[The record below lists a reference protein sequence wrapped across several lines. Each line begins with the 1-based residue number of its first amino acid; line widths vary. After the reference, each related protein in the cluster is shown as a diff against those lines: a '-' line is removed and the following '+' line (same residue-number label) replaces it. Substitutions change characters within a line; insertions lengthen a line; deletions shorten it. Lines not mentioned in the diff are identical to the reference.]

1 MSQELIHLSNI
12 SVAVQEKIGTSSLG
26 TLYKIQHPQYGVCAL
41 KIFDGKF
48 QKGQNVLRKF
58 IQLLK
63 SLGVNDSLNFA
74 GIHEIGQAQHLYI
87 IREYIEGTPLHP
99 KSLTNF
105 LAITNLI
112 VEIAMSLSDLEKIG
126 SVHKNLKPSN
136 IIIRDDGHVSLVDVS
151 LPPTVSFYLSPE
163 QCQGKPSDIRS
174 DIYALGIIYYQCLA
188 GRLPFISAS
197 GKEIMQMHIHN
208 KPANILEVCPNLPRN
223 TGQII
228 SKMLQ
233 KDPAERYQSFDD
245 VIAVLEALMRN
256 AVNSEQTFLVQ
267 QDIQE
272 SHKNSESSKIVK
284 AVHDTNNNIIEK
296 VNIEKVNVKLPQEV
310 TDNKRTPIPHSINSM
325 STAQILAE
333 LPSITEDIAKN
344 LENTTEE
351 QVFKRL
357 EEITILDEKTLEHQ
371 TKRQNF
377 YFPTKYQSNILEY
390 LQSHFHRE
398 FWLIKELEDASI
410 FELEIDFEQGIIFQY
425 LNQYEN
431 KIQEGLKQLKLTQV
445 EEENISTTE
454 VQDKQYNF
462 LNTIMEVSQVTPMNE
477 LKNTKTELSIPNK
490 IDIEES
496 DGQATVV
503 DADKEITNI
512 IKEARNTR
520 RITKEEVQSLE
531 KAQTQPNPQPH
542 PQKDIELL
550 KDPLIELP
558 SLPGISETM
567 IPNIPNTPNSLMPDI
582 SNILNT
588 PNTLMTDKTDA
599 PNTLMSGIPEV
610 DIPDLQDLPMPASS
624 SINLD
629 ELYPENSESV
639 TEPQADNS
647 VMAQNI
653 EVQSEI
659 KPQEK
664 TEEST
669 KTKWE
674 EINKNPNS
682 YLDLEID
689 FSNSYQTQA
698 WLKFI
703 GENRF
708 QKDVH
713 FLLLSEQ
720 ENSQIKIFRLNL
732 SCLLAYEKK
741 QDSISA
747 IKDFFQ
753 SDYEITELGKG
764 GMGVVLKLTT
774 RMDATILS
782 IRPENCW
789 ARRHFAN
796 MLKVRKGQD
805 SKEIVYAEVPA
816 QTSLVV
822 KVAFREHEESLIQ
835 EGKCLE
841 SVILDKHSTDFI
853 VGMIQYGR
861 LTDMNATSDDSS
873 LGYYLMLEYASQGT
887 AEQLYQKMPENRL
900 PIPVAFVIFY
910 GMTQALLKL
919 KEYGIIHRDIKP
931 QNILLSSDG
940 YPKLSDFGLAI
951 TATQERTGVLNEER
965 RRLLRL
971 LDTDFLKISRE
982 KEQAELKLQRL
993 QKKYTDLQGKVS
1005 EDILSVLQN
1014 DIKELEEQLP
1024 GLRELE
1030 QKRAESLQDRYRL
1043 MSAQENALKGQF
1055 AGSLFYASPEQFD
1068 AETVLTTQ
1076 CDVYQLG
1083 ATMYTMFTGKRP
1095 VNGANVTELISQ
1107 ILYSNKPKIQDV
1119 LPQSELIDKLGNLI
1133 SAMMINDPLIRI
1145 TIEDVDIILEKILI
1159 QHTPELNTYP
1169 EYEMP
1174 ADLTDDNLQEYT
1186 NKILLAHS
1194 MTQMSLAILKKIS
1207 LEKEPKF
1214 IFECPECHKKL
1225 HIFRS
1230 MIGKQSSCPQCHFG
1244 PMIIQ
1249 LPENAL

>member
-12 SVAVQEKIGTSSLG
+12 SVAVHEKIGTSALG
-26 TLYKIQHPQYGVCAL
+26 TLYKIQHPQYGLCAL

-58 IQLLK
+58 IHLLK
-63 SLGVNDSLNFA
+63 SLGINDTLNFA
-74 GIHEIGQAQHLYI
+74 GIHEIGQAEHLYM
-87 IREYIEGTPLHP
+87 IREYIEGTPLQP

-136 IIIRDDGHVSLVDVS
+136 IIIREDGHVSLVDVS

-188 GRLPFISAS
+188 GRLPFVSSS
-197 GKEIMQMHIHN
+197 GKEIMQMHINN
-208 KPANILEVCPNLPRN
+208 KPANILQVCPNLPRN

-228 SKMLQ
+228 AKMLQ
-233 KDPAERYQSFDD
+233 KDPAARYQSFDD

-256 AVNSEQTFLVQ
+256 AVNSEEIFLVQ
-267 QDIQE
+267 HDIQE
-272 SHKNSESSKIVK
+272 SAQNSESSKIVK
-284 AVHDTNNNIIEK
+284 ATHNANNSNMIEK
-296 VNIEKVNVKLPQEV
+296 VNIEKVNVKISQEV
-310 TDNKRTPIPHSINSM
+310 KDKNHTPIPHSINSM

-351 QVFKRL
+351 QVLKRL
-357 EEITILDEKTLEHQ
+357 EEITILDEKKLEHK

-377 YFPTKYQSNILEY
+377 YFPTKYQSNVLEY

-398 FWLIKELEDASI
+398 FWLIKELEDSSI
-410 FELEIDFEQGIIFQY
+410 FELEVDFEQGIIFQY

-431 KIQEGLKQLKLTQV
+431 KIQEGLKHLKLTQV
-445 EEENISTTE
+445 KDENIHTPE
-454 VQDKQYNF
+454 AQDDQYNF
-462 LNTIMEVSQVTPMNE
+462 LNTIMEISQVTPIKE
-477 LKNTKTELSIPNK
+477 LNDSKPDLTISNK
-490 IDIEES
+490 IDVEES
-496 DGQATVV
+496 DDQATAV
-503 DADKEITNI
+503 DADKKLTNI
-512 IKEARNTR
+512 IKEAKNTR

-531 KAQTQPNPQPH
+531 KAQQSQTPQAQQT
-542 PQKDIELL
+542 PQNNTNSLEKELL
-550 KDPLIELP
+550 ELP
-558 SLPGISETM
+558 LLPGIPNTM
-567 IPNIPNTPNSLMPDI
+567 TPNIENIPNTI
-582 SNILNT
+582 
-588 PNTLMTDKTDA
+588 
-599 PNTLMSGIPEV
+599 MSDIPEI
-610 DIPDLQDLPMPASS
+610 DIPNLQDLPVAAAS
-624 SINLD
+624 IELD
-629 ELYPENSESV
+629 ELYPLDSEENQNDV
-639 TEPQADNS
+639 NS
-647 VMAQNI
+647 VMFVENKK
-653 EVQSEI
+653 ETLPEI
-659 KPQEK
+659 TPQEEPEDTKK
-664 TEEST
+664 TE
-669 KTKWE
+669 WE
-674 EINKNPNS
+674 KINQDPNS

-789 ARRHFAN
+789 ARRHFSN
-796 MLKVRKGQD
+796 ILKVRKGQD
-805 SKEIVYAEVPA
+805 AKEIVYAEVPA

-931 QNILLSSDG
+931 QNILLSSNG

-951 TATQERTGVLNEER
+951 TATQERTEVLNEER

-993 QKKYTDLQGKVS
+993 QQKYTDLQGKVS
-1005 EDILSVLQN
+1005 EEILSVLQD
-1014 DIKELEEQLP
+1014 DIKKLEEQLP
-1024 GLRELE
+1024 ALRELE
-1030 QKRAESLQDRYRL
+1030 QKRAESLQGRYRL

-1107 ILYSNKPKIQDV
+1107 ILYSNKPQIQDV

-1145 TIEDVDIILEKILI
+1145 TIEDVDIILQKILV
-1159 QHTPELNTYP
+1159 QHATELNTYP

-1174 ADLTDDNLQEYT
+1174 ADLKEENLKEYT

-1194 MTQMSLAILKKIS
+1194 MTQLSLAILKKIS

-1214 IFECPECHKKL
+1214 MFECPECHKKL
-1225 HIFRS
+1225 HIFQS
-1230 MIGKQSSCPQCHFG
+1230 MIGKQGSCPQCHFG
-1244 PMIIQ
+1244 PIIVQ
-1249 LPENAL
+1249 LPENSLS